1 MQTRQNASVLASWLA
16 TLQRQR
22 LIPGV
27 GRMATKKSKH
37 FECRLTTERECV
49 QGWSLAMVTQYDIE
63 LVQEVEATVGATLEQ
78 YDLPEKEVLSNIT
91 TVHCLLLL

>member
-1 MQTRQNASVLASWLA
+1 M
-16 TLQRQR
+16 
-22 LIPGV
+22 
-27 GRMATKKSKH
+27 
-37 FECRLTTERECV
+37 

-91 TVHCLLLL
+91 KVHCQVPL